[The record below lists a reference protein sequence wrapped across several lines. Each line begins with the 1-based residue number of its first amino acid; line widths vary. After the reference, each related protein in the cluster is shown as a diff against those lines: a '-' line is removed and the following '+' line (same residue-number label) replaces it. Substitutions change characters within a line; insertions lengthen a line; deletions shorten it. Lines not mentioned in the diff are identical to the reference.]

1 MNDAEAN
8 KFFDVLNQLHPSL
21 QFTMETE
28 SDGKLPFMDV
38 LVKRIEDE
46 FIRSVYRKPTFT
58 GLYTRWDS
66 FCDARHKTNLIRSL
80 MSRAVKI
87 CSPSELQG
95 ELSNLKNIFAANG
108 YPLDIIN
115 NTMKKVISTPATNAK
130 DQPTTT
136 AGSEATPQPVVLT
149 LPWKGKVSSRF
160 RQDIQKTVQQSFSNV
175 RMHVIFT
182 ARRAFSP
189 AVKDA
194 LPTTMMS
201 NVVYKFA
208 CHCTC
213 TYVGRTSQQLGERI
227 KQHLPSKLFKA
238 KPNLKIETAD
248 SAITKHLKQHP
259 ACIRTDLVDS
269 FKILARARHQRHLE
283 ILEAAY
289 IKALNPAL
297 CQQKDL
303 SKYLSLGT

>member
-1 MNDAEAN
+1 M
-8 KFFDVLNQLHPSL
+8 
-21 QFTMETE
+21 
-28 SDGKLPFMDV
+28 
-38 LVKRIEDE
+38 
-46 FIRSVYRKPTFT
+46 
-58 GLYTRWDS
+58 
-66 FCDARHKTNLIRSL
+66 
-80 MSRAVKI
+80 
-87 CSPSELQG
+87 
-95 ELSNLKNIFAANG
+95 
-108 YPLDIIN
+108 DIIN

-175 RMHVIFT
+175 RMRVIFT
-182 ARRAFSP
+182 ARRAFSQ

-194 LPTTMMS
+194 LTITMMS

-208 CHCTC
+208 CHSTC

-227 KQHLPSKLFKA
+227 KQHLPSKLFKV
-238 KPNLKIETAD
+238 KPNLKVETAD

-269 FKILARARHQRHLE
+269 FKISARARHQRHLE